1 MGGKYFGDRIK
12 KFDSMWWIKERKD
25 LKRMPWATDFS
36 SWLDGWQYHSLIRE
50 HRRRK
55 IIGKE
60 GYGVSLRLAAF

>member
-1 MGGKYFGDRIK
+1 
-12 KFDSMWWIKERKD
+12 MWWIKERKD

-36 SWLDGWQYHSLIRE
+36 SWMDGWQYHSLIRE